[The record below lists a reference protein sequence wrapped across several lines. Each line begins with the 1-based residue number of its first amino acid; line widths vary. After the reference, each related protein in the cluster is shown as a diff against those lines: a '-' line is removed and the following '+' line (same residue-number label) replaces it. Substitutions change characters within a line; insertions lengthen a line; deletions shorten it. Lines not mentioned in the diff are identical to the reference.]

1 MVNIVFGCPLSE
13 SFQIH
18 EKENPLRIKFFY
30 KRTKYTLL
38 QTLLTPKVMLSAESM
53 IFDISFPKASWEHN
67 FNSMRFQSFGNSRTA
82 IAAMRR
88 IFFSHIWFDRKKRL
102 NKICVNNKKH
112 WFFFYCHRIWF
123 WWCYCY
129 EKSWYIPLQIV
140 KSKNLFQPIRLL
152 VPPWFHVSVYL
163 RTSSKIPAFVPQN
176 VTNKNCFGCIK
187 SEK

>member
-1 MVNIVFGCPLSE
+1 MIIFVRKCA
-13 SFQIH
+13 
-18 EKENPLRIKFFY
+18 RC
-30 KRTKYTLL
+30 TLL
-38 QTLLTPKVMLSAESM
+38 QTLHTPKVMLSAESM

-82 IAAMRR
+82 IPAIRR

-140 KSKNLFQPIRLL
+140 KSKSLLHSSNLLI
-152 VPPWFHVSVYL
+152 
-163 RTSSKIPAFVPQN
+163 
-176 VTNKNCFGCIK
+176 
-187 SEK
+187 